1 MRTYS
6 GVIYLVVRVLH
17 HTFTKVAKQYVHT
30 DIDGRSLKLS
40 NLDKVIYPSLGATK
54 AEVIKYYL
62 DMSTYILRYVKERP
76 ITMIR
81 FPDGVEG
88 KSFYSKD
95 KPDWTPTWI
104 ESMKIDHEEKVID
117 YIVPVDKATI
127 VWLANLACLEIHP
140 TQFKKSSKMKPDF
153 FIVDLDPDEGL
164 AFEDVK
170 EAAWKIKEFLER
182 YDYTPFL
189 KTSGGKG
196 LHVYVPIRPELPYED
211 VTKSVKALAK
221 VFVREYGQKYT
232 LQISKARR
240 GGKILIDIYRNHLS
254 NTCVAPYSL
263 RGKKGGPVSLPIRWE
278 DLKSLERSGAYDIRT
293 APRYIEEYGDPWHDW
308 RVHEVSL
315 HDHRHEE
322 QAASLEG
329 SRLADYVKKR
339 DFKQTTEPPARVSK
353 KFEDQYVVQLHDAS
367 NLHYDLRLED
377 EGVLMS
383 WAIPKGLPFAKAQ
396 KRLAIR
402 TEDHPIAYLDYE
414 GTIPKGQY
422 GAGEMWIAHKGQI
435 TWTKKKEGAYSFS
448 LTNRWTTRSYH
459 LHKTG
464 REDQWLISCDED
476 YDHVQ
481 HDKGVLPMLASAS
494 KDVPRGKHISYEVK
508 WDGIRVLIY
517 IEDDEV
523 KIISRSGKDITK
535 QFPELIRPE
544 SIRVE
549 HAVLDGEI
557 VVLDDKGRPLFH
569 EVISRMHR
577 KGEASISSASK
588 TKPVS
593 FYAFDLL
600 SLDGSDIMHLPLQ
613 RRRAWLKCILK
624 SGTYFRYSD
633 DFEDGKQL
641 FEAIKAQGME
651 GIMAKDQ
658 TSRYLPGQR
667 SDHWLK
673 VKSRTLEVC
682 TIIGYTEGQGDR
694 AGLMGAMHLAI
705 YEDDGMTYKGKVG
718 TGFDH
723 KKLRELTDLL
733 KALPTTAKPMDDP
746 IDEASRSVFVKPLLK
761 CQIEYASLSSNGTY
775 REPVFLKLI
784 KEKS

>member
-1 MRTYS
+1 
-6 GVIYLVVRVLH
+6 
-17 HTFTKVAKQYVHT
+17 VAKEYIHT
-30 DIDGRSLKLS
+30 DIDGRALKLS
-40 NLDKVIYPSLGATK
+40 NLDKVIYPSLGISK

-62 DMSTYILRYVKERP
+62 EMSSYILRYVQHRP

-95 KPDWTPTWI
+95 KPDWTPAWI
-104 ESMKIDHEEKVID
+104 DSMVIQHEEKEIN
-117 YIVPVDKATI
+117 YIVPADKATI

-140 TQFKKSSKMKPDF
+140 TQFKKSSEQKPDF
-153 FIVDLDPDEGL
+153 FVVDLDPDEGL
-164 AFEDVK
+164 GFDEVK

-182 YDYTPFL
+182 YEYTCFL

-196 LHVYVPIRPELPYED
+196 LHIYVPIRPELPYEE

-221 VFVREYGQKYT
+221 VFVKEYGQKYT

-240 GGKILIDIYRNHLS
+240 SGKILIDIYRNHLS

-263 RGKKGGPVSLPIRWE
+263 RGKKGAPVSLPIRWE
-278 DLKSLERSGAYDIRT
+278 DLDDLEKSGAYDIKT
-293 APRYIEEYGDPWHDW
+293 APRYIEEHGDPWHDW

-322 QAASLEG
+322 LEAGQEG
-329 SRLADYVKKR
+329 SKLADYVKKR
-339 DFKQTTEPPARVSK
+339 DFKQTPEPPARISRNYK
-353 KFEDQYVVQLHDAS
+353 DQYVVQLHDAS

-422 GAGEMWIAHKGQI
+422 GAGKMWIAHKGQI
-435 TWTKKKEGAYSFS
+435 IWDKKKEGAYSFS
-448 LTNRWTTRSYH
+448 LTSRWTTRSYH

-464 REDQWLISCDED
+464 REDQWLVSCDED
-476 YDHVQ
+476 YEHIDHE
-481 HDKGVLPMLASAS
+481 HKVLPMLASAS
-494 KDVPRGKHISYEVK
+494 KGVPKGEHISYEVK
-508 WDGIRVLIY
+508 WDGIRVLVY
-517 IEDDEV
+517 IIDDEV
-523 KIISRSGKDITK
+523 KIISRSGNDITK
-535 QFPELIRPE
+535 QFPELLIPE
-544 SIRVE
+544 VVRVE
-549 HAVLDGEI
+549 HAVIDGEI

-569 EVISRMHR
+569 DVISRMHR
-577 KGEASISSASK
+577 KGEASIASASK
-588 TKPVS
+588 SKPVS
-593 FYAFDLL
+593 FYCFDLL
-600 SLDGSDIMHLPLQ
+600 SLDGSDIMHLPLK
-613 RRRAWLKCILK
+613 RRREWLKCIMK
-624 SGTYFRYSD
+624 SGVYYRYSD
-633 DFEDGKQL
+633 DFADGDQL
-641 FEAIKAQGME
+641 FEAIKTQGME

-682 TIIGYTEGQGDR
+682 SIIGYTEGQGDR
-694 AGLMGAMHLAI
+694 SGLMGAMHLAI
-705 YEDDGMTYKGKVG
+705 YNGD
-718 TGFDH
+718 
-723 KKLRELTDLL
+723 ELYQRRLNRWMIL
-733 KALPTTAKPMDDP
+733 
-746 IDEASRSVFVKPLLK
+746 SRKNIGVYL
-761 CQIEYASLSSNGTY
+761 
-775 REPVFLKLI
+775 
-784 KEKS
+784 